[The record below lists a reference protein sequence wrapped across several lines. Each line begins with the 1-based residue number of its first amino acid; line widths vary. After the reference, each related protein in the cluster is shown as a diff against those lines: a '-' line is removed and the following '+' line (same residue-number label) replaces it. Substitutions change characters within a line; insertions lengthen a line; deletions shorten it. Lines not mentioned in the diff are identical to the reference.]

1 MTEESARVAIVTGAS
16 RGIGLAVAQ
25 ALVDRGDRVCIT
37 GRNAETLAEAAES
50 LGKERAI
57 FVAGKAHDAA
67 HQEAAVGRTLDAFGR
82 VDYLVNNV
90 GTNPVFGP
98 MVDLDADVVRK
109 ILDINLVSAFEWTQ
123 RVYRAWMERNG
134 GSVVN
139 ISSVAALRPAPG
151 LGAYGVS
158 KAALVYLTQQL
169 AFELAP
175 SIRVNAVAPAVVK
188 TRFAQALYEGR
199 EEEVVRSYPA
209 GRLGLPEDVAGTVAF
224 LLSEQASWITGQTV
238 VLDGG
243 ATLVGGV
250 G

>member
-37 GRNAETLAEAAES
+37 GRTAETLAGAAES
-50 LGKERAI
+50 LGEGRAI

-67 HQEAAVGRTLDAFGR
+67 HQEEAVGRTLDAFGR

-90 GTNPVFGP
+90 GTNPVFGSII
-98 MVDLDADVVRK
+98 DLDAAVVRK

-134 GSVVN
+134 GAIVN

-188 TRFAQALYEGR
+188 TKFAQALYEGR

-209 GRLGLPEDVAGTVAF
+209 GRLGEPEDVAGAVAF